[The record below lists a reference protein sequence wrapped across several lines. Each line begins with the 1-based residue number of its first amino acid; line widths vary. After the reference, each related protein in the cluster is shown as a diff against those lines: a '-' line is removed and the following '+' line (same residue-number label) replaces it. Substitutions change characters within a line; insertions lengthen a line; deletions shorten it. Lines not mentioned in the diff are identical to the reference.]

1 MKLQLS
7 SFRGLS
13 TPFSSRVSFLK
24 TSKSA
29 DNEMLTW
36 FCVNKEQILKQVLVF
51 ISLRTDKGSAD
62 GLIMLHS
69 GQDGDECEAKMK
81 GYEGIMD

>member
-1 MKLQLS
+1 MQP
-7 SFRGLS
+7 SF
-13 TPFSSRVSFLK
+13 FLK

-81 GYEGIMD
+81 RYERIMD

>member
-1 MKLQLS
+1 M
-7 SFRGLS
+7 
-13 TPFSSRVSFLK
+13 K

-62 GLIMLHS
+62 GLIMLLS

-81 GYEGIMD
+81 GSWTELSKKNGFHKIAS